1 MRNFVIYKS
10 SAGSGKTFTLV
21 KDYLKIA
28 LSENENPPQKYK
40 SILAITFTNKAA
52 AEMKERILAA
62 LKDLSEIPFSA
73 KAETLGIL
81 LTQEL
86 NIDAETLSKRAKNLF
101 SHIIHHYG
109 NFSINTIDSFTHSII
124 RSFAFDMNLPVNF
137 SIEMNE
143 TEIIN
148 KCIDKLISSIGQ
160 QPELTKLMLEFSKS
174 QSEEQKSWQVDQK
187 IKEFVSKTLKN
198 PAAQKLD
205 LLKDFTISD
214 FMEIRKELLDF
225 KVNFEKQLED
235 AADEFFRL
243 IDTNGIQKEDFANGT
258 RGLPSYFSKLKNKN
272 LTENPT
278 TANTKKTIYEDK
290 WTAAKTSKQTTEL
303 ILSVADEIKSI
314 YHKADQVIEQYHSD
328 YLVAENIL
336 NNLYSLSLINEVKKN
351 IEDFKKEENI
361 LFISE
366 FNEKISN
373 VVINEPV
380 PFIYEKIGER
390 YNHFLVDEF
399 QDTSNLQW
407 QNLLPLID
415 NSLSEGNYNLVVG
428 DGKQSIYRWRGGE
441 ADQFQALPKLPTISN
456 TPLKINWE
464 NTLTNSALIKNLDNN
479 FRSCVNIVE
488 FNNRLFTWIRESH
501 LSASHQEIY
510 NEIVQQPLQ
519 KNKGGL
525 ITVDLIN
532 KKIEQQ
538 TPYDKTL
545 KYIQDSLACN
555 YNYSDIAILVRNNE
569 HGNNIASFLNEQ
581 NIPVVSSEA
590 LLLNNCEEVNFI
602 TDILNIIADVNPLIH
617 ASSVLMYLC
626 KNAIITTH
634 SIDEALLKVNRS
646 FAPEKELKEILKLNE
661 INFDIKK
668 LLLMPLLECCVEINS
683 TFKIKKNK
691 NYIQFFLDE
700 VIAYTNQNSNSL
712 TAFLEHWE
720 QKKEKAA
727 LKIPE
732 DINAVKVMSIHK
744 SKGLEFPVVIMP
756 FCNWKIY
763 RSQSLWIEDEEG
775 KLPMMILG
783 MNKSLNLTPYSEEYE
798 AEKERQLLD
807 NINIL
812 YVGFT
817 RASHHMHI
825 ISEQYKNF
833 EDEVYTIIS
842 GFEKENY
849 EEVEFGK
856 SLRLGEPILHHG
868 KSSKPASFEFE
879 LNLGNWNRAI
889 EIKKS
894 NDFFQSTET
903 KEKIESGI
911 LIHQLLSKINSS
923 DDLPTVINNAVLE
936 GLIKQEDANEIKN
949 QIEQLIS
956 HSDVGKFFIKNQIKY
971 NETEILSSSGKV
983 LRPDRIIIENDC
995 IDIVDFKTGKKIESH
1010 EKQLEEYAL
1019 SLNELG
1025 YKKVNKHLVYINPI
1039 EVITI

>member
-1 MRNFVIYKS
+1 MRNFIIYKS

-62 LKDLSEIPFSA
+62 LKDLSDFPFSS
-73 KAETLGIL
+73 KAETLGAL

-86 NIDAETLSKRAKNLF
+86 NIDEATLSKRAKNLF

-143 TEIIN
+143 KEIIN

-160 QPELTKLMLEFSKS
+160 QPELTKLMLDFSKS
-174 QSEEQKSWQVDQK
+174 QSEEQKSWQVDQN
-187 IKEFVSKTLKN
+187 IKEFVSESLKN
-198 PAAQKLD
+198 PAAQKLN
-205 LLKDFTISD
+205 LLKDFTIND

-225 KVNFEKQLED
+225 KLNFEEQLMSF
-235 AADEFFRL
+235 ADEFHKL
-243 IDTNGIQKEDFANGT
+243 INHHGIQKEDFANGNK
-258 RGLPSYFSKLKNKN
+258 GLPSYFRKLKDKE
-272 LTENPT
+272 LSENPNS
-278 TANTKKTIYEDK
+278 ANIKKTIEEDK
-290 WTAAKTSKQTTEL
+290 WTAAKTSKQTTAL
-303 ILSVADEIKSI
+303 ILSVADDIKKIFHQANQLILQHHSEYLI
-314 YHKADQVIEQYHSD
+314 ADNV
-328 YLVAENIL
+328 LK
-336 NNLYSLSLINEVKKN
+336 NLYSLSLINEVKKI

-390 YNHFLVDEF
+390 YSHFLVDEF
-399 QDTSNLQW
+399 QDTSTLQW

-441 ADQFQALPKLPTISN
+441 ADQFQALPKLPTINN
-456 TPLKINWE
+456 TQLKTNWE
-464 NTLTNSALIKNLDNN
+464 NTLTNSATIKNLDNN
-479 FRSCVNIVE
+479 FRSSVNIVE
-488 FNNRLFTWIRESH
+488 FNNRLFTWIRENQ
-501 LSASHQEIY
+501 LGVAQQEIY

-525 ITVDLIN
+525 ITIDLIN
-532 KKIEQQ
+532 KKTDEHS
-538 TPYDKTL
+538 PYNKTL
-545 KYIQDSLACN
+545 KYIQDSLANN
-555 YNYSDIAILVRNNE
+555 YNYSDIAILVRNNN
-569 HGNNIASFLNEQ
+569 HGNDIATYLNEH

-590 LLLNNCEEVNFI
+590 LLLKSCEEVNFI
-602 TDILNIIADVNPLIH
+602 TDVLNLLADVNPLIH
-617 ASSVLMYLC
+617 ASSVIMYLC
-626 KNAIITTH
+626 KHNIISSH
-634 SIDEALLKVNRS
+634 NIDEALLKVNRS
-646 FAPEKELKEILKLNE
+646 FSPEKELRNLLKQND
-661 INFDIKK
+661 IQFDIKK
-668 LLLMPLLECCVEINS
+668 LLLMPLLECCVEINAV
-683 TFKIKKNK
+683 FKIKKNK

-720 QKKEKAA
+720 QKKEKSA

-744 SKGLEFPVVIMP
+744 SKGLEFPVVILP
-756 FCNWKIY
+756 FCNWKTY
-763 RSQSLWIEDEEG
+763 RPQSLWIEDDQA
-775 KLPMMILG
+775 KLPVMILG
-783 MNKSLNLTPYSEEYE
+783 MNKSLNNTNYAKDYD

-812 YVGFT
+812 YVALT

-825 ISEQYKNF
+825 ISEQYKKSLDEIFTILSAF
-833 EDEVYTIIS
+833 ENH
-842 GFEKENY
+842 NY
-849 EEVEFGK
+849 IEEDFGK
-856 SLRLGEPILHHG
+856 SLIIGEPLLHNG
-868 KSSKPASFEFE
+868 KSIKPKNFDYE
-879 LNLGNWNRAI
+879 LNLGNWDRAI

-894 NDFFQSTET
+894 ADYQSAET

-911 LIHQLLSKINSS
+911 LIHQLLSKINDVEDSS
-923 DDLPTVINNAVLE
+923 KVIYDAVLE
-936 GLIKQEDANEIKN
+936 GIIKQEEANEIKN
-949 QIEQLIS
+949 QIEELVNHPEVS
-956 HSDVGKFFIKNQIKY
+956 KFFNKNQLNY
-971 NETEILSSSGKV
+971 NETELLTSTGKV
-983 LRPDRIIIENDC
+983 LRPDRIIIEKDC
-995 IDIVDFKTGKKIESH
+995 VDIIDFKTGKKLESH
-1010 EKQLEEYAL
+1010 EQQLEEYAL
-1019 SLNELG
+1019 SMSELG
-1025 YKKVNKHLVYINPI
+1025 YKQINKYLVYINPI
-1039 EVITI
+1039 EIIKI